1 MEPASVALKPS
12 RQMLR
17 REFER
22 EARCDRDFLVQSLA
36 SALIASQGLLA
47 NSAAVVI
54 GAMLVAP
61 WILPLRAA
69 AFAILRGRPRL
80 LSQALLTLAVGV
92 TSTALLAAAIG
103 LLVGLPIFGSEVMAR
118 TAPNLLDL
126 GIALVAGAVANYAKV
141 NPRTVSSLAGTAIAV
156 ALVPPVCTSGLLAA
170 NGQWGLAGGA
180 ALLFVT
186 NLLGILSGGLI
197 TLALCRPE
205 LSQGLRH
212 RRLSLASLGLTAL
225 LLIPLSGS
233 FVNLIRQARKTAALH
248 QVEQAI
254 DASLRNETITLGRN
268 ADLVGIRID
277 WNQNPP
283 LIRAL
288 VQVDQPDLPTAKQV
302 AAVQQFINDRQP
314 IRFRLVVKRTLV
326 DVVGPESAPNPE
338 ATLPAT
344 PIPPEP
350 WPLAPPP
357 PPPPVPEDAPAP

>member
-1 MEPASVALKPS
+1 MEPTPS
-12 RQMLR
+12 RQILR

-36 SALIASQGLLA
+36 SALIASMGLLA

-69 AFAILRGRPRL
+69 AFAILRARLRL
-80 LSQALLTLAVGV
+80 LARALVTLAAGV
-92 TSTALLAAAIG
+92 VSTALLAVGIG
-103 LLVGLPIFGSEVMAR
+103 LLVRLPLLGSEVMAR

-126 GIALVAGAVANYAKV
+126 GIALVAGAVASYAKV
-141 NPRTVSSLAGTAIAV
+141 RPRTVSALAGTAIAV
-156 ALVPPVCTSGLLAA
+156 ALVPPVCSSGLLAA
-170 NGQWGLAGGA
+170 SGQWGMAGGA
-180 ALLFVT
+180 ALLFAT

-197 TLALCRPE
+197 TLGVCRPE
-205 LSQGLRH
+205 LNHGLRRGH
-212 RRLSLASLGLTAL
+212 LSLASLGLTAL

-233 FVNLIRQARKTAALH
+233 FLNLIQLSRKAATQH
-248 QVEQAI
+248 EVEQAI

-268 ADLVGIRID
+268 AYLVGIRID
-277 WNQNPP
+277 WAQNPP

-288 VQVDQPDLPTAKQV
+288 VQVSEPDLPTTTQV
-302 AAVQQFINDRQP
+302 AAVQRFINSRQP
-314 IRFRLVVKRTLV
+314 IRFRLVVQRTLV

-338 ATLPAT
+338 TPALPAS
-344 PIPPEP
+344 PVPPEP

-357 PPPPVPEDAPAP
+357 PPPPVPGDAPAP